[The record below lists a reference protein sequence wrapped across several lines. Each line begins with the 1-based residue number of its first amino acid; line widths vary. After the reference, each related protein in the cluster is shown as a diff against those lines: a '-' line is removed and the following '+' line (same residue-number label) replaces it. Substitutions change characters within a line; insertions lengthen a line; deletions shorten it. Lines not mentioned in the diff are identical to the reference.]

1 MNPGSLSGQL
11 IPKAF
16 LMMLALALAG
26 HAQSASTDNPVFPAL
41 SLVAGVLNQPL
52 FPESPAYTTNDD
64 IVIHAAD
71 GVNLEANIFVPT
83 EGSGPYPAV
92 VFVNS
97 WGLNEYEYLTEAG
110 RLAERGYVVLSY
122 STRGWGESGGKINV
136 AGPRDMSD
144 FSSVVDWLVAN
155 APVDPDAIG
164 ASGISYGA
172 GIALQGAAHDDRIQA
187 VTALSGWGSLV
198 EALYAQ
204 RTPRLI
210 WGELLTTTGELLG
223 NPSDEIEGYWSD
235 VRNHR
240 NVEEVTEWA
249 LARSPISV
257 VDQLNANGTAVYLAN
272 NWGDNLFQANSVL
285 DMYQQLDGPKAINL
299 QAGMHA
305 SAELVGMIGD
315 GDTHIWNNTRRW
327 FDQYLKGKS
336 TAIEDQEP
344 VQMKVRLTDRFEGF
358 SDFPVPEAEIRRW
371 YLHPRS
377 WFSNG
382 SLEASPWRGWGS
394 RSNSFSDWGDTLAT
408 TGIPLGSQIFD
419 QVNVPVT
426 APVALLGR
434 DRSAWYRT
442 DWLREPMRI
451 RGIPEVTLNV
461 TPRDDAL
468 HLVAYLY
475 DMSPSG
481 KGRLITHAPITVPDA
496 TPGTAMELDLDLVA
510 TAYDIPAGHRLA
522 LVVDGKDPLY
532 PNPEGIQ
539 GVSINFDRSRV
550 STLSVPTL

>member
-1 MNPGSLSGQL
+1 MNPGSLSGRL

-16 LMMLALALAG
+16 LLVLLLALAG
-26 HAQSASTDNPVFPAL
+26 HAQSATTDSPLFPAL
-41 SLVAGVLNQPL
+41 SLVAGVLNEPL

-83 EGSGPYPAV
+83 EDSAPYPAV
-92 VFVNS
+92 IFVNS

-122 STRGWGESGGKINV
+122 STRGWGESGGEINT
-136 AGPRDMSD
+136 AGPKDVSD
-144 FSSVVDWLVAN
+144 FSTVVDWLITN
-155 APVDPDAIG
+155 APVDPNGIG

-172 GIALQGAAHDDRIQA
+172 GIAMLGAAHDERIKA
-187 VTALSGWGSLV
+187 VSAMSGWGSLV
-198 EALYAQ
+198 ESLYAQ
-204 RTPRLI
+204 RTPRLV
-210 WGELLTTTGELLG
+210 WGELLTFTGDLLG
-223 NPSDEIEGYWSD
+223 NPSQEIQENWD
-235 VRNHR
+235 NVKNHR
-240 NVEEVTEWA
+240 NIEDVTEWA
-249 LARSPISV
+249 LERSPINY
-257 VDQLNANGTAVYLAN
+257 VDQLNENGTAVYLAN

-305 SAELVGMIGD
+305 STELIGMIGG
-315 GDTHIWNNTRRW
+315 GDTRIWNNTRRW
-327 FDQYLKGKS
+327 FDQHLKGQS

-358 SDFPVPEAEIRRW
+358 STFPVPQAETRHW
-371 YLHPRS
+371 FLHPRS

-382 SLEASPWRGWGS
+382 KLENSAWEGWGS
-394 RSNSFSDWGDTLAT
+394 RTNSFSDWGDTLAS

-419 QVNVPVT
+419 QVNLPVT
-426 APVALLGR
+426 APVPLLGR
-434 DRSAWYRT
+434 SRSAWYRT
-442 DWLREPMRI
+442 ERLQEPLRI

-468 HLVAYLY
+468 QLVAYLY
-475 DMSPSG
+475 DLSPDG

-496 TPGTAMELDLDLVA
+496 APGEPLELDLDLVA
-510 TAYDIPAGHRLA
+510 TGYDVPAGHRVA
-522 LVVDGKDPLY
+522 LVVDGKDLLY
-532 PNPEGIQ
+532 AGPD
-539 GVSINFDRSRV
+539 GVQSQSINFSGSAVNR
-550 STLSVPTL
+550 LSIPAL

>member
-1 MNPGSLSGQL
+1 MNPRPLSGRL

-16 LMMLALALAG
+16 LLGLALALAG
-26 HAQSASTDNPVFPAL
+26 HAQSATTDSPLFPAL
-41 SLVAGVLNQPL
+41 SLVAGVLNEPL

-64 IVIHAAD
+64 IVVHAAD

-83 EGSGPYPAV
+83 EGNGPYPAV
-92 VFVNS
+92 IFVNS

-122 STRGWGESGGKINV
+122 SSRGWGESGGVINT
-136 AGPRDMSD
+136 AGPKDVSD
-144 FSSVVDWLVAN
+144 FSTVVDWLITN
-155 APVDPDAIG
+155 APVDPDRIG

-172 GIALQGAAHDDRIQA
+172 GIALLGAAHDERIRA

-204 RTPRLI
+204 QTPRLV
-210 WGELLTTTGELLG
+210 WGDLLTVTGDLIG
-223 NPSDEIEGYWSD
+223 NPSQDIRDNWNNVKTHSNIE
-235 VRNHR
+235 
-240 NVEEVTEWA
+240 ETTEWA
-249 LARSPISV
+249 LERSPISYV
-257 VDQLNANGTAVYLAN
+257 EQLNENGTAVYLAN
-272 NWGDNLFQANSVL
+272 TWGDNLFQANSVL

-305 SAELVGMIGD
+305 STELFGMIGD
-315 GDTHIWNNTRRW
+315 GDTHTWNNTRRW
-327 FDQYLKGKS
+327 FGKYLKGES

-358 SDFPVPEAEIRRW
+358 SDFPVPEAETRRW
-371 YLHPRS
+371 FLHPRS

-382 SLEASPWRGWGS
+382 SLEDSPWQGWGS
-394 RSNSFSDWGDTLAT
+394 RTNSLSSWADTLAS

-426 APVALLGR
+426 APVSLLGR

-442 DWLREPMRI
+442 ERLAEPLRI

-461 TPRDDAL
+461 TPRNDAL
-468 HLVAYLY
+468 QMVAYLY
-475 DMSPSG
+475 DVSPGGAG
-481 KGRLITHAPITVPDA
+481 KLITHAPITVPDA
-496 TPGTAMELDLDLVA
+496 TPGEPLELDLDLVA
-510 TAYDIPAGHRLA
+510 TAYDVPAGHRVA
-522 LVVDGKDPLY
+522 LVVDGRDLLYKD
-532 PNPEGIQ
+532 PEGIQ
-539 GVSINFDRSRV
+539 SVDIDFSRSRV
-550 STLSVPTL
+550 STLDIPAL